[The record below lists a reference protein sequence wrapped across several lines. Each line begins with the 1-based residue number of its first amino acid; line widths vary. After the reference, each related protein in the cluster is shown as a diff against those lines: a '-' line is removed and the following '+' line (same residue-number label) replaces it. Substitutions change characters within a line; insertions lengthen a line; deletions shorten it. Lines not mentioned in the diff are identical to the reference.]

1 VLDANG
7 WLHTGDIGTMDAD
20 GFVEITDRKKELII
34 TAGGENIAPSL
45 IEAHLKS
52 VHGVQQAVVVGDKR
66 RFLAALIVLDPAKL
80 PTLAAAAGVAV
91 TTLAEAASSSALVE
105 YVQRQ
110 IDVANRSLARVQ
122 TVKRIALLTEEFSI
136 EGGELTPSLKLKRR
150 VVNEKYAT
158 IIERLY
164 ATEAS

>member
-1 VLDANG
+1 
-7 WLHTGDIGTMDAD
+7 
-20 GFVEITDRKKELII
+20 
-34 TAGGENIAPSL
+34 
-45 IEAHLKS
+45 
-52 VHGVQQAVVVGDKR
+52 
-66 RFLAALIVLDPAKL
+66 VLDPAKL
-80 PTLAAAAGVAV
+80 PTLAAAAGVPV

-150 VVNEKYAT
+150 VVNQKYAT